1 MPQSEQFLNK
11 KITSANKT
19 KQNTHTKHFTSL
31 LSLALV
37 LGVCDTLISDGAVLS
52 IKINMHFTSI
62 YLVTGCW
69 HGAQGEEAS
78 SEQGV
83 SIGMSEVRTAKP
95 DPSSR

>member
-1 MPQSEQFLNK
+1 MEAP
-11 KITSANKT
+11 TSISAQQT
-19 KQNTHTKHFTSL
+19 F

-69 HGAQGEEAS
+69 HGAPGEETS

-83 SIGMSEVRTAKP
+83 SIVMSEVRTAKP

>member
-1 MPQSEQFLNK
+1 MEAP
-11 KITSANKT
+11 TSISAQQT
-19 KQNTHTKHFTSL
+19 F